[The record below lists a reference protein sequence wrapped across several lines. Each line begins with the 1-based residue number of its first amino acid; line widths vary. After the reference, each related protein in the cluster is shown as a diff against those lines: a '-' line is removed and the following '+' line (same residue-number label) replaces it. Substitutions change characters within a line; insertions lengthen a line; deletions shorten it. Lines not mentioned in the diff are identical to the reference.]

1 MVIFDCNGVLV
12 DSEPIVSAVL
22 AESLTRAG
30 FPVNADTLARRYHG
44 RRAADVFASLE
55 ANIETAT
62 GKKLPPNFAS
72 AVAVETL
79 RRFRTE
85 LRALP
90 HVAHALTWVR
100 GPKAVASSSPHDRL
114 RAGLEAA
121 GLLRFFEARLF
132 SASDVPN
139 GKPAPDLFRFAAA
152 RLQVDPASCIVIE
165 DSVPG
170 VTAAVAAGMTAIGFV
185 GGNEMPGPHR
195 DRRHAG
201 AQSHHHR
208 HSRLV
213 TPLAFTRAWLSALAS
228 VPASDDPAPRRRSD
242 RSRYRRRNC
251 PDWPASGR
259 SRLPRYG

>member
-30 FPVNADTLARRYHG
+30 FPANSDGLARRYHG
-44 RRAADVFASLE
+44 RRPADVFASVE
-55 ANIETAT
+55 AAT
-62 GKKLPPNFAS
+62 GKKLPPNFATG
-72 AVAVETL
+72 VAVKTL

-121 GLLRFFEARLF
+121 GLLRFFEQRLF

-139 GKPAPDLFRFAAA
+139 GKPAPDLFLFVAQRLGAAA
-152 RLQVDPASCIVIE
+152 KDCTVVE
-165 DSVPG
+165 DSIPG
-170 VTAAVAAGMTAIGFV
+170 VEAAVAAGMPVVGFC
-185 GGNEMPGPHR
+185 GG
-195 DRRHAG
+195 
-201 AQSHHHR
+201 SH
-208 HSRLV
+208 
-213 TPLAFTRAWLSALAS
+213 
-228 VPASDDPAPRRRSD
+228 
-242 RSRYRRRNC
+242 C
-251 PDWPASGR
+251 PDGHADRLIAAGC
-259 SRLPRYG
+259 SRVFAKMLDLAAFLREERCR

>member
-30 FPVNADTLARRYHG
+30 FPANADGLARRYHG
-44 RRAADVFASLE
+44 RRPADVFTSVE
-55 ANIETAT
+55 AAT
-62 GKKLPPNFAS
+62 GKKLPPNFATG
-72 AVAVETL
+72 VAVETL

-121 GLLRFFEARLF
+121 GLLRFFEQRLF

-139 GKPAPDLFRFAAA
+139 GKPAPDLFRFAAG
-152 RLQVDPASCIVIE
+152 RMQVDPASCIVIE

-170 VTAAVAAGMTAIGFV
+170 VTAAVVAGMTAIGFV
-185 GGNEMPGPHR
+185 GGNQMPGRLAH
-195 DRRHAG
+195 DLVNAG
-201 AQSHHHR
+201 ARTVIADMRVLKSTITDIR
-208 HSRLV
+208 G
-213 TPLAFTRAWLSALAS
+213 W
-228 VPASDDPAPRRRSD
+228 
-242 RSRYRRRNC
+242 
-251 PDWPASGR
+251 
-259 SRLPRYG
+259 

>member
-44 RRAADVFASLE
+44 RRAADVYASIE
-55 ANIETAT
+55 AVI
-62 GKKLPPNFAS
+62 GKKLPPNFA
-72 AVAVETL
+72 AGVAAETL
-79 RRFRTE
+79 RRFRSG

-121 GLLRFFEARLF
+121 GLLRFFEHRLF
-132 SASDVPN
+132 SASDVPH
-139 GKPAPDLFRFAAA
+139 GKPAPDLFRYAAA
-152 RLQVDPASCIVIE
+152 RMQVDPASCIVIE

-170 VTAAVAAGMTAIGFV
+170 VAAAVAAKMTAIGFV
-185 GGNEMPGPHR
+185 GGSQMPGR
-195 DRRHAG
+195 LAQDLVTAG
-201 AQSHHHR
+201 AR
-208 HSRLV
+208 TVIADMRVLKAAI
-213 TPLAFTRAWLSALAS
+213 TDIRGW
-228 VPASDDPAPRRRSD
+228 
-242 RSRYRRRNC
+242 
-251 PDWPASGR
+251 
-259 SRLPRYG
+259 